1 MPVSNAAVAPCAC
14 ARPLR
19 GFSAL
24 FAGAALAFAQVNPPQ
39 ASLLRGTLVER
50 DSGIEGGEFSVRG
63 PESEVVRYRFD
74 SKTRVVLND
83 FASSIPQLR
92 PGEEVEVQSE
102 AIVDSPLRYARAV
115 HGTSLAPPPRT
126 AVRPV
131 GRLSAAQVA
140 SIDPLF
146 PRGDLTFSGVV
157 SFLNDGQLVLRT
169 RDVGEQTI
177 LLRRDTRYLA
187 SGNIV
192 HGSDLK
198 ANMRV
203 FVRAGKDLFGH
214 TEAYQV
220 MWGGFLQPHDR

>member
-1 MPVSNAAVAPCAC
+1 MPVSDPAVAPGARARPLWGFPAIFAVAAVA
-14 ARPLR
+14 L
-19 GFSAL
+19 
-24 FAGAALAFAQVNPPQ
+24 AQVYPPQ

-50 DSGIEGGEFSVRG
+50 DLGIEGGEFSVRG

-74 SKTRVVLND
+74 SKTRVVQND
-83 FASSIPQLR
+83 FAASIPQLR

-102 AIVDSPLRYARAV
+102 AIVDSPLRYARSVRA
-115 HGTSLAPPPRT
+115 TSIAPPPRT
-126 AVRPV
+126 ASRPP
-131 GRLSAAQVA
+131 GRLSAAQIA
-140 SIDPLF
+140 QIDPLF

-220 MWGGFLQPHDR
+220 MWGGFLQPH